1 MEHVPGISGRA
12 IALAVA
18 AAVACA
24 GCVKR
29 RDASGTGDERL
40 EDTAKG
46 TDPVPGKD
54 REYCGPMGGMLA
66 LLDAVTAA
74 PLSCT
79 LVTVTSEEPEC
90 KSAGGGCPAK
100 EMFRGM
106 TNVQGRAPV
115 AAAWDKVRLAAVA
128 EGYVPSY
135 REPAAASGEG
145 AEIEMIP
152 SEGFLLKF
160 VDPEGNY
167 LTRLPVTFK
176 QGGEAIAQKS
186 TNELANVYFPRRS
199 PFSGQPVVVEAQG
212 YAPLTV
218 NGPQDLGADGHTVTL
233 KK

>member
-1 MEHVPGISGRA
+1 VSGISGRVT
-12 IALAVA
+12 ALAVA
-18 AAVACA
+18 VAALVAEA

-29 RDASGTGDERL
+29 PDVSGTGDERL
-40 EDTAKG
+40 EDTAG
-46 TDPVPGKD
+46 GGDPVPGEA
-54 REYCGPMGGMLA
+54 RQSCGPEGGMLV
-66 LLDAVTAA
+66 LLDAATAS

-90 KSAGGGCPAK
+90 KAAGGGCPAK
-100 EMFRGM
+100 EVFRGM

-115 AAAWDKVRLAAVA
+115 AVTWDQVRLAAVA

-135 REPAAASGEG
+135 REPSPAGGEG

-160 VDPEGNY
+160 VDAEGSY
-167 LTRLPVTFK
+167 LTRLEVTFK
-176 QGGEAIAQKS
+176 QGGEAIAQKT

-199 PFSGQPVVVEAQG
+199 PFSGEPVAIEAHG
-212 YAPLTV
+212 YAPVTV

-233 KK
+233 RK